1 VGALAALTTLL
12 AACTP
17 ADKPVTA
24 LRYVNNRPIL
34 LIACPTMYPHR
45 ISLFTEGASPAAAW
59 RIDRDATD
67 VPLPTEVTLLDTPP
81 GWTASEQSL
90 TALQPDAVYA
100 VALYGR
106 PNAVPITFTLDELA
120 ALRSGQVLIGE
131 VASQRKA
138 VSESKFRAT
147 AKHACD

>member
-24 LRYVNNRPIL
+24 LRYGNNHPVLI
-34 LIACPTMYPHR
+34 IACPTIYPDR
-45 ISLFTEGASPAAAW
+45 ISLYTKGASPSAGW
-59 RIDRDATD
+59 TIDRDATD
-67 VPLPTEVTLLDTPP
+67 TPLPTEVTLLETPP
-81 GWTASEQSL
+81 GWTASEHSL
-90 TALQPDAVYA
+90 TALRPGAVYA
-100 VALYGR
+100 VALFDR
-106 PNAVPITFTLDELA
+106 SNAVPITFTLDELA

-138 VSESKFRAT
+138 VRESKFRTT
-147 AKHACD
+147 ARNACD